1 MSDNCKNYRDGV
13 CALDGKECIS
23 CDVFEPEEIEET
35 GDEYE
40 NAKAD

>member
-13 CALDGKECIS
+13 CTLDDEECIS
-23 CDVFEPEEIEET
+23 CDVFEPEEIEEM

-40 NAKAD
+40 TDTGI